1 MIVILAINAVFV
13 YGLNYLKVNV
23 NLFPKSST
31 GFLMNIGLVVIIMA
45 NLTILLKFWISWTF
59 LETLQYLF
67 ILIVPT
73 ALIANYALVYVKK
86 H

>member
-1 MIVILAINAVFV
+1 
-13 YGLNYLKVNV
+13 
-23 NLFPKSST
+23 
-31 GFLMNIGLVVIIMA
+31 MNIGLVVIIMA

-67 ILIVPT
+67 ILSTYLFDKIVVPT